1 VVADHGAVYATQ
13 QSSRSEDGRGFYNTF
28 HARYP
33 LFRFFLEHVFHS
45 DEFKVQSLRVLPYV
59 GSDHFPVLAK
69 LSYELHDAHE
79 QPEPEAGCEEEKEA
93 RDKVEQAV
101 EEQGND
107 LDSLEDTKSD

>member
-1 VVADHGAVYATQ
+1 M
-13 QSSRSEDGRGFYNTF
+13 
-28 HARYP
+28 
-33 LFRFFLEHVFHS
+33 
-45 DEFKVQSLRVLPYV
+45 
-59 GSDHFPVLAK
+59 LAK